1 MPATEKNANS
11 FSMTSLSAVNSGY
24 SLMLINNSTNEG
36 QLVTMTDLATMIL
49 NEIRNKTFT
58 ATELGRSSASTLP
71 AAISSLNSAM
81 IPYVLELKQLIPAN
95 ADLNDYHE
103 AGAFYCHSIDYT
115 TLSNSPITN
124 GPFRLD
130 VIDTKPRGN
139 GTRYKYA
146 YQNLVPITKP
156 WKVFRRYCD
165 YKYATDSWV
174 YTGWYLIEG
183 TPITE

>member
-1 MPATEKNANS
+1 
-11 FSMTSLSAVNSGY
+11 
-24 SLMLINNSTNEG
+24 
-36 QLVTMTDLATMIL
+36 
-49 NEIRNKTFT
+49 
-58 ATELGRSSASTLP
+58 
-71 AAISSLNSAM
+71 M
-81 IPYVLELKQLIPAN
+81 IPYVLSYGIPNQQIKAN

-103 AGAFYCHSIDYT
+103 TGAFYCHSIDYT
-115 TLSNSPITN
+115 TLSNSPVTN

-130 VIDTKPRGN
+130 VIDTKPRGG

-156 WKVFRRYCD
+156 WKVYRRYCD

-174 YTGWYLIEG
+174 YTEWYLIEG